1 MVVWV
6 VVWVLVWHV
15 AMTAEVSIRFR
26 STLGSIC
33 MTRRFHDNRPMPTNP
48 QRNPQSVWW
57 PRIAAFALAGLAAAS
72 AVYWGLKWPGA
83 GAPSAASSV
92 LAAEAAPANPQ
103 ALARALGGGN
113 AVAAPQA
120 AVVVAAS
127 VAGRLSLVGVVAN
140 RSHGGAALISIDG
153 KPARPYRVGA
163 RVDDALVLQS
173 VAPRRA
179 VLADSLRGPASLT
192 LDLPPLPK

>member
-1 MVVWV
+1 MQ
-6 VVWVLVWHV
+6 
-15 AMTAEVSIRFR
+15 
-26 STLGSIC
+26 
-33 MTRRFHDNRPMPTNP
+33 TNP
-48 QRNPQSVWW
+48 QSLWW
-57 PRIAAFALAGLAAAS
+57 PRIAAFLLAGLAGAS

-83 GAPSAASSV
+83 SAPSAASSMAV
-92 LAAEAAPANPQ
+92 ADAAPTNPQ

-120 AVVVAAS
+120 AVVAAAS

-140 RSHGGAALISIDG
+140 RSRGGAALISIDG

-179 VLADSLRGPASLT
+179 VLADSLQGPASLT
-192 LDLPPLPK
+192 LELPPLPR

>member
-1 MVVWV
+1 M
-6 VVWVLVWHV
+6 
-15 AMTAEVSIRFR
+15 S
-26 STLGSIC
+26 S
-33 MTRRFHDNRPMPTNP
+33 NP
-48 QRNPQSVWW
+48 QRNLQSLWW
-57 PRIAAFALAGLAAAS
+57 PRIAAFVLAGLAGAC

-83 GAPSAASSV
+83 SAPSAASSI
-92 LAAEAAPANPQ
+92 LAADAAPTNPQ

-120 AVVVAAS
+120 AVAAVS
-127 VAGRLSLVGVVAN
+127 VAGRLALVGVVAN
-140 RSHGGAALISIDG
+140 RSRGGAALISIDG

-179 VLADSLRGPASLT
+179 VLADSLLGPASLT
-192 LDLPPLPK
+192 LELPPLPK